1 MEQFWSLG
9 FQNFLEPEIKL
20 LVSLIWDL
28 GTIALIYVNDGQYY
42 TVSRRASDHGSYAK
56 PLYCTGGPNS

>member
-20 LVSLIWDL
+20 LASLIWGL
-28 GTIALIYVNDGQYY
+28 GTFAILHK
-42 TVSRRASDHGSYAK
+42 S
-56 PLYCTGGPNS
+56 TGATANLQPGKA